1 MRVLICG
8 GKDVGRAVVGATT
21 SPNTREVLGS
31 AINSASVAQRQIF
44 AFLDDLHGQNGFTA
58 VITDGTKGA
67 AALGRLW
74 GSRNALPIEIITAR
88 RFVFFNEGN
97 ESVSQRLFVKGQP
110 DMVVVLSAEQ
120 DVEAIL
126 RRAKV
131 RKIPIVKYYA

>member
-8 GKDVGRAVVGATT
+8 GKDVGRAVVGGTAT
-21 SPNTREVLGS
+21 PNNRDVLGS
-31 AINSASVAQRQIF
+31 AINSASVAQKQIF
-44 AFLDDLHGQNGFTA
+44 SFLDDLHSKNGFTA

-74 GSRNALPIEIITAR
+74 ASRNALPLETITAR
-88 RFVFFNEGN
+88 RLVLFTEGY

-110 DMVVVLSAEQ
+110 DTVVVLSAEAE
-120 DVEAIL
+120 VEPIL

-131 RKIPIVKYYA
+131 CKIPVVKYSP